1 MADLRYLARAGLGD
15 TTGTTIVITE
25 RVRRVLDIMA
35 TDSVAPEVRA
45 IALHELA
52 RMLGLAAD
60 SWAGYVIETDLHESG
75 GDR

>member
-15 TTGTTIVITE
+15 TTGTTSMITE

-35 TDSVAPEVRA
+35 SAKVAPEVRA

-52 RMLGLAAD
+52 RMLGVAAD
-60 SWAGYVIETDLHESG
+60 GWAGHVIETALRESG